1 MHGFEYS
8 TWDCFF
14 TSAGLPLFLLD
25 IVLDVLAA
33 VNFYQEEAYLCLAV
47 LLVLLIGSS
56 VLTQLYSWFW
66 YSYDE
71 FDTSTKVEG
80 FLKPSLGILHMFQ
93 LGIYVRCVQSS
104 SNSDFS
110 CSFNRTLV
118 SLISSIRGWIWVYL
132 WCLFMQKVSFYR
144 KQQQESCSAVLET
157 SFNSR
162 CSDASDPGDLAV
174 YLNHDLSLLRIME
187 TFSESAPQII
197 LMLTVILQE
206 GKLDPITVL
215 KTVASLSAVAFCV
228 TTYHRCLRSFL
239 PEKEKQPIVSSIIFF
254 FWNLLLLSSRVVAL
268 ALFASVEPCFI
279 FTHFFCSWLLLFF
292 FAWRSKTTFMDSAG
306 GEWLYRATVG
316 LIWYF
321 NWFNVVDGKTRKQT
335 IVYHT
340 YILVDISVLC
350 GVWYWKMSSDFPH
363 IEMSCLQAA
372 IISGAVVS
380 VYMVGLVCKII
391 YYRFFHPKLFKEE
404 LIGDTMNEQ
413 QRDEVDS
420 GLRGAVAFRGMNR
433 MPSEPGPRAHC
444 NKRMKKLAE
453 NFYSK
458 SADGA
463 EA

>member
-1 MHGFEYS
+1 MHVFEYS

-80 FLKPSLGILHMFQ
+80 FLKPSLAILHMFQ
-93 LGIYVRCVQSS
+93 LGIYVRHA
-104 SNSDFS
+104 
-110 CSFNRTLV
+110 
-118 SLISSIRGWIWVYL
+118 
-132 WCLFMQKVSFYR
+132 
-144 KQQQESCSAVLET
+144 AVLET

-206 GKLDPITVL
+206 GKLDPVTVL

-321 NWFNVVDGKTRKQT
+321 NWFNMVDGKTRKRT

-363 IEMSCLQAA
+363 IEMPCLQAA
-372 IISGAVVS
+372 IVGGAVVS

-391 YYRFFHPKLFKEE
+391 YYRFFHPKLYKEE

>member
-1 MHGFEYS
+1 MHVFEYS

-33 VNFYQEEAYLCLAV
+33 LNFYQEEAYLCLAV

-93 LGIYVRCVQSS
+93 LGIYVRHA
-104 SNSDFS
+104 
-110 CSFNRTLV
+110 
-118 SLISSIRGWIWVYL
+118 
-132 WCLFMQKVSFYR
+132 
-144 KQQQESCSAVLET
+144 AVLET
-157 SFNSR
+157 SFNSL
-162 CSDASDPGDLAV
+162 CSDASDPRDLAV

-206 GKLDPITVL
+206 GKLDPVTVL

-239 PEKEKQPIVSSIIFF
+239 PEKEKQPIMSSIIFF

-292 FAWRSKTTFMDSAG
+292 FAWRSKTAFMDSAG

-321 NWFNVVDGKTRKQT
+321 NWFNVVDGKTGKRT

-350 GVWYWKMSSDFPH
+350 GLWYWKMSSDFPH
-363 IEMSCLQAA
+363 IKMSCLQAA
-372 IISGAVVS
+372 IISCAVVS

-391 YYRFFHPKLFKEE
+391 YYRFFHPKLYKEE
-404 LIGDTMNEQ
+404 LMGDTMNEQ
-413 QRDEVDS
+413 QSDEVDS
-420 GLRGAVAFRGMNR
+420 DLRGAVALRAMYR

>member
-1 MHGFEYS
+1 MHVFEYS

-93 LGIYVRCVQSS
+93 LGIYVRHA
-104 SNSDFS
+104 
-110 CSFNRTLV
+110 
-118 SLISSIRGWIWVYL
+118 
-132 WCLFMQKVSFYR
+132 
-144 KQQQESCSAVLET
+144 AVLET

-206 GKLDPITVL
+206 GKLDPVTVL

-239 PEKEKQPIVSSIIFF
+239 PEKEKQPIVSSIVFF
-254 FWNLLLLSSRVVAL
+254 FWNLFLLSSRVVAL

-321 NWFNVVDGKTRKQT
+321 NWFSVVDGKTMKQT

-350 GVWYWKMSSDFPH
+350 GVWYWKMSSDFAD

-380 VYMVGLVCKII
+380 VYVVGLVCRII
-391 YYRFFHPKLFKEE
+391 YYRFFHPKLYKEE
-404 LIGDTMNEQ
+404 LIGDMMNEQ